1 MKNLMKSVQIIR
13 QVFGLFMGNNFT
25 TPATETLERYPL
37 VTPSI
42 TNTY

>member
-1 MKNLMKSVQIIR
+1 MKNLMKSAQVIR
-13 QVFGLFMGNNFT
+13 QVFGLFIGTNFT